1 MKIGLTYDLRDDY
14 VAEGYS
20 REQAAEFDCLE
31 TIEALEHNLHHQGHT
46 TERIGTAKKL
56 IEKLAAGNRWDMVF
70 NIAEGLWGY
79 GREAQVPAILDVY
92 RIPYT
97 FSDPLVL
104 SVALHK
110 GVTKQIVRSLG
121 LATPD
126 FFVVENEAQID
137 QVHLPFPL
145 FAKPVAEGTSKGIDA
160 SSKINNR
167 QELHSVCRKL
177 LAKFAQPVLVETF
190 LPGREFTVGLIGTGD
205 EAWAVGAME
214 VVLLGKAEQEIY
226 SYLNKQD
233 WTERVTY
240 RLENSALGEN
250 AKELALAAWR
260 GLGCRDGGRID
271 IRCDAYGRPN
281 FVEVNPLAGL
291 NPVYSDLPILCRLT
305 GMEYDKLLSLIMESA
320 MKRVGNK
327 SCQQ

>member
-1 MKIGLTYDLRDDY
+1 VKIGITYDLRDDY
-14 VAEGYS
+14 IAEGYN
-20 REQAAEFDCLE
+20 REEAAEFDCLE
-31 TIEALEHNLHHQGHT
+31 TIEAIEQNLHRQRHE
-46 TERIGTAKKL
+46 TERIGTAKRL

-70 NIAEGLWGY
+70 NIAEGLWGF

-97 FSDPLVL
+97 FSDPMVL

-110 GVTKQIVRSLG
+110 GVTKQLVRDLG

-126 FFVVENEAQID
+126 FFVVENENQIA

-160 SSKINNR
+160 ASKINSREELR
-167 QELHSVCRKL
+167 QVCTRL
-177 LAKFAQPVLVETF
+177 LARFAQPVLVETF
-190 LPGREFTVGLIGTGD
+190 LPGREFTVGLLGTGD
-205 EAWAVGAME
+205 EAWAVAAME
-214 VVLLGKAEQEIY
+214 VVLLGKAEQEVY

-233 WTERVTY
+233 WEDRVTY
-240 RLENSALGEN
+240 RLETSALGEN

-271 IRCDAYGRPN
+271 IRCDAYGQPN

-291 NPVYSDLPILCRLT
+291 NPVYSDLPILCRMS
-305 GMEYDKLLSLIMESA
+305 GIEYDKLLALIMQSA
-320 MKRVGNK
+320 MKRVSNGRIQN
-327 SCQQ
+327 